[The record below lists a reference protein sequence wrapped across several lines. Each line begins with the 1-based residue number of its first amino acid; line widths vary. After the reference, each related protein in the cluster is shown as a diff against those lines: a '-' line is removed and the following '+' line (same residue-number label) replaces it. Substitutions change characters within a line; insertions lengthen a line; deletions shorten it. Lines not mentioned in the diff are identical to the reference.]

1 MYRLRLAYLRMIRSL
16 AIVVLP
22 EPRFCITFRMDSF
35 AKPGTSNAVTA
46 FAEAA
51 AHFLEFIQEFS
62 GETAAAHSA
71 PDLPLLAQRLSGEL
85 ERWLRAWS
93 PLAVHSEHARD
104 RQCTLDLVT
113 RFVQLQDQLAR
124 QWGEVARI
132 SGHQLIERL
141 GKSSNEVCNLESAM
155 NLYDLWI
162 DCVEK
167 AYADT
172 VHKDEFCRVQAELA
186 NTATA
191 LLLQQRKH
199 AEDLARAFG
208 IPTRNEV
215 NALRLRLKDLESE
228 LYALRSRSKHGPHPK
243 RQRGTRS
250 GRRPI

>member
-1 MYRLRLAYLRMIRSL
+1 
-16 AIVVLP
+16 
-22 EPRFCITFRMDSF
+22 MDSF
-35 AKPGTSNAVTA
+35 AKPGTSGAVTA

-51 AHFLEFIQEFS
+51 AHFLELIQAFS
-62 GETAAAHSA
+62 GETAVADSA
-71 PDLPLLAQRLSGEL
+71 PDLPLLARRLSGEL
-85 ERWLRAWS
+85 ERWLRAWY
-93 PLAVHSEHARD
+93 PLGVHSEHARD
-104 RQCTLDLVT
+104 RQYTLDLVT
-113 RFVQLQDQLAR
+113 RFVQLQDQLAM
-124 QWGEVARI
+124 QWSEVARI

-141 GKSSNEVCNLESAM
+141 GKASNEVFNLESAM

-172 VHKDEFCRVQAELA
+172 VHKDEFCRVQGELA

-199 AEDLARAFG
+199 AEDLARTFG

-228 LYALRSRSKHGPHPK
+228 LYALRSRSKQEPHPK